1 MKIKLTF
8 GGKRREVEVR
18 DLDCRHKKC
27 LVVSS
32 CNSPGY
38 YSCRTRDTMGCPAM
52 EQVIDHND
60 EIQEALK
67 DLAEWGYVFADNPEL
82 AQEIADAANSRC
94 KVRRF
99 DVNIADTR
107 WIVERV

>member
-1 MKIKLTF
+1 METDEKL
-8 GGKRREVEVR
+8 
-18 DLDCRHKKC
+18 D
-27 LVVSS
+27 
-32 CNSPGY
+32 
-38 YSCRTRDTMGCPAM
+38 
-52 EQVIDHND
+52 Q
-60 EIQEALK
+60 ALK